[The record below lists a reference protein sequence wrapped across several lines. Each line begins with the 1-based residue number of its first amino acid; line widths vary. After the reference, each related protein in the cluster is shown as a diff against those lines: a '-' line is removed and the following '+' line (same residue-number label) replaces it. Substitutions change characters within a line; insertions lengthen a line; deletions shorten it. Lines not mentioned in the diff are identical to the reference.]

1 MRLDRL
7 AVLGLLVT
15 ALGCTGTVVSDG
27 GTGGGGGGGSSD
39 AGSGGGDGRGDFAV
53 SAKAQVR
60 FKGPERLLNDFA
72 GALELPVDEV
82 CRELGQYDCAR
93 VVHSLALGGVE
104 PYSRGVYER
113 PPATGVATPVVVERL
128 ALSGCVARVTRD
140 LAQPSQA
147 VIFKDVALGP
157 DGKLTDPSGTP
168 VRDALTGLYQRAL
181 LRDPTEAELSGL
193 VQLSRDVEALGGP
206 EPGRDW
212 MKAAC
217 LAVLSSTE
225 SVFY

>member
-1 MRLDRL
+1 
-7 AVLGLLVT
+7 LVT
-15 ALGCTGTVVSDG
+15 ALGCTGTVVADA
-27 GTGGGGGGGSSD
+27 GTGGGGGGSGGSSGND
-39 AGSGGGDGRGDFAV
+39 AGSDGGADFAV

-72 GALELPVDEV
+72 AALELPVDEV

-93 VVHSLALGGVE
+93 VVHTLALGGVE
-104 PYSRGVYER
+104 PYGRGVYER
-113 PPATGVATPVVVERL
+113 PSATQVATPVVVERL
-128 ALSGCVARVTRD
+128 ALSGCISRVTRD
-140 LAQPSQA
+140 LAQPTQA

-157 DGKLTDPSGTP
+157 DGKLTDPSGAP

-225 SVFY
+225 SIFY